1 MLKRRPSENFDIWT
15 AYLRRLR
22 SNYYGNSR
30 RERTRRVLRQWIYIR
45 TKVNRKS
52 EAGDDM
58 DGGGYLGLELV
69 LVLARESTPELQS
82 SGVVSELYRSLRS

>member
-1 MLKRRPSENFDIWT
+1 M
-15 AYLRRLR
+15 
-22 SNYYGNSR
+22 
-30 RERTRRVLRQWIYIR
+30 
-45 TKVNRKS
+45 NRKS